1 MKLPFLKYI
10 YNKSNEM
17 ILVDTQKIENFFI
30 TASKSVSINQKRLLL
45 LQEVAIKVVEIS
57 NKKKENIRL
66 NLDEIESSLINWE
79 QGYLLTAPITG
90 ELSYLSELNQNQFV
104 NAGQNLF
111 SVVPQNQ
118 NYIGN
123 IEIPTQGFGKVKTKQ
138 TVKIRLAHYPYNEYG
153 QVDGKVE
160 SISLIAKEN
169 MYRAKVNLPN
179 GLRSSYKKDLTFK
192 PEMTGTAQI
201 ITEDL
206 RLIERV
212 FNSFR
217 KLFDR

>member
-1 MKLPFLKYI
+1 M
-10 YNKSNEM
+10 
-17 ILVDTQKIENFFI
+17 
-30 TASKSVSINQKRLLL
+30 
-45 LQEVAIKVVEIS
+45 
-57 NKKKENIRL
+57 
-66 NLDEIESSLINWE
+66 
-79 QGYLLTAPITG
+79 
-90 ELSYLSELNQNQFV
+90 
-104 NAGQNLF
+104 
-111 SVVPQNQ
+111 
-118 NYIGN
+118 
-123 IEIPTQGFGKVKTKQ
+123 
-138 TVKIRLAHYPYNEYG
+138 
-153 QVDGKVE
+153 E